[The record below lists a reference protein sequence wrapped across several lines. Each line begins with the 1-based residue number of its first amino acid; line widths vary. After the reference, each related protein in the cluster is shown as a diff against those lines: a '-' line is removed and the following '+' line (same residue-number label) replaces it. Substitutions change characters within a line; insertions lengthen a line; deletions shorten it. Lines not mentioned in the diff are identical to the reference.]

1 MLEPRTRWKI
11 QETSEEK
18 AKWLSQELD
27 IPLLIANLLAIRGI
41 DSIEKAQAFL
51 KIDTNQFHDPFLLDG
66 MKESVDRI
74 HKAVESNEKILIF
87 GDYDADGVSST
98 TVMYYALKELGA
110 DFDYYIPNRFTE
122 GYGPNE
128 PALRKAKDEG
138 YTLVVT
144 VDTGISAVHEAA
156 VAKEIG
162 LDFII
167 TDHHEAPPVLPDAYS
182 IINPKKPGCTYP
194 FSGLAGVGVA
204 FKVAHALHGNPPMH
218 LLDYACI
225 GTIADLVP
233 LVDENRIIAKLG
245 IEALSKTDK
254 IGLQELLKVAGL
266 YEKDLT
272 AEDVGF
278 AVGPRVN
285 AAGRLGS
292 AMPVVELFT
301 SDDRDQSA
309 MLAEEIDSVNK
320 ERQAIVNEI
329 TKEAIAMVEESFPPE
344 ENEVLVLAKEGWNP
358 GVIGIVASRLVEKFY
373 RPTIVLCLDPEKGT
387 AKGSARSIQG
397 FDMFENLSESRDI
410 LPHFGGHPM
419 AAGMTLA
426 LDDVGILRGR
436 LVKQAKEILKPEDF
450 LPVTMIDLTASLD
463 EISLD
468 TVEMLSSLAPFGIG
482 NPSPRVLIEQV
493 PIREMK
499 KIGSQSNHLKLQVG
513 NGEMSVLDC
522 IGFQKGHLLDEMTPY
537 SMLSLV
543 GQIQLNEWNG
553 YRKPQML
560 LEDLS
565 VSHFQLFDYRG
576 LKDAGKRLKDLPKTK
591 THYITFND
599 NTLTDLGLDSLAP
612 QTINGVE
619 LVGLPNDFFINKYI
633 VFLDVPVSLAKFAEI
648 LETKGG
654 PARIYAV
661 FHQNTDHFF
670 TTLPTREHFKWYY
683 GFLAKRKKFDVKK
696 DGTEL
701 ARWKGWSK
709 ETIDFM
715 SQVFFELDFV
725 TIDDGVITINS
736 EPGKKELD
744 SSETYQ
750 KKFEQADIE
759 NQLVYSSYHSLKS
772 WFAEQARPKASL

>member
-1 MLEPRTRWKI
+1 MLEPRTRWEI
-11 QETSEEK
+11 QKPSEEK

-27 IPLLIANLLAIRGI
+27 IPLLIANLLAVRGI
-41 DSIEKAQAFL
+41 ETIEEAQAFL
-51 KIDTNQFHDPFLLDG
+51 KIDIDQFHDPFLMDG
-66 MKESVDRI
+66 MKESVERI
-74 HKAVESNEKILIF
+74 HKAVESQEKILIF

-110 DFDYYIPNRFTE
+110 EFDYYIPNRFTE

-128 PALRKAKDEG
+128 PALRKAKEEG
-138 YTLVVT
+138 YSLVVT

-156 VAKEIG
+156 VAKKIG

-204 FKVAHALHGNPPMH
+204 FKVAHALHGKPPMH

-233 LVDENRIIAKLG
+233 LIDENRVIAKMG

-254 IGLQELLKVAGL
+254 IGLQELLKAAGL
-266 YEKDLT
+266 YDKELS

-278 AVGPRVN
+278 AIGPRVN

-301 SDDRDQSA
+301 SSDREESA
-309 MLAEEIDSVNK
+309 MLAQELDSVNK
-320 ERQAIVNEI
+320 ERQGIVNEI
-329 TKEAIAMVEESFPPE
+329 TKEAIAMVEEQFPPE
-344 ENEVLVLAKEGWNP
+344 HNEVLVLAKEGWNP

-373 RPTIVLCLDPEKGT
+373 RPTIVLCLDPEKET
-387 AKGSARSIQG
+387 AKGSARSIKG

-419 AAGMTLA
+419 AAGMTLSMH
-426 LDDVGILRGR
+426 DVDELRNR
-436 LVKQAKEILKPEDF
+436 LIKQAKTCLTPEDF
-450 LPVTMIDLTASLD
+450 LPVTSIDLTAALD
-463 EISLD
+463 EISLE
-468 TVEMLSSLAPFGIG
+468 TVEMLSTLAPFGVG
-482 NPSPRVLIEQV
+482 NPSPRILIEEV

-522 IGFQKGHLLDEMTPY
+522 IGFQKGSLLDEMTPY
-537 SMLSLV
+537 SLLSLV

-553 YRKPQML
+553 YRKPQLL

-576 LKDAGKRLKDLPKTK
+576 LKDAGKRLIGLPDSKTC
-591 THYITFND
+591 YIAFD
-599 NTLTDLGLDSLAP
+599 KSTLQELGMESLAS
-612 QTINGVE
+612 QTIGEDE
-619 LVGLPNDFFINKYI
+619 LFLQPKDAFQDKYI
-633 VFLDVPVSLAKFAEI
+633 VFLDVPTSLSRFSEW
-648 LETKGG
+648 LETIGE

-661 FHQNTDHFF
+661 FHQSTEHFF
-670 TTLPTREHFKWYY
+670 TTLPNRDHFKWFYA
-683 GFLAKRKKFDVKK
+683 FLAKRKTFNVRK
-696 DGTEL
+696 DGAEL
-701 ARWKGWSK
+701 AKWKGWSK

-715 SQVFFELDFV
+715 SKVFFELEFV

-736 EPGKKELD
+736 KPSKRELD

-772 WFAEQARPKASL
+772 WFTQQTRPKASL

>member
-1 MLEPRTRWKI
+1 MLEPRTRWEI
-11 QETSEEK
+11 QEPSEDK

-27 IPLLIANLLAIRGI
+27 IPLLIANLLVVRGI
-41 DSIEKAQAFL
+41 ETIEKAEAFL
-51 KIDTNQFHDPFLLDG
+51 KIDTDQFHDPFLMDG
-66 MKESVDRI
+66 MKESVERI
-74 HKAVESNEKILIF
+74 HRAIESNEKILIF

-110 DFDYYIPNRFTE
+110 QFDYYIPNRFTE

-128 PALRKAKDEG
+128 PALRKAKEDG
-138 YTLVVT
+138 YSLVVT
-144 VDTGISAVHEAA
+144 VDTGISAVHEANI
-156 VAKEIG
+156 AKEIG

-204 FKVAHALHGNPPMH
+204 FKVAQALHGKPPLH

-233 LVDENRIIAKLG
+233 LVDENRVIAKLG

-266 YEKDLT
+266 YEKELT

-278 AVGPRVN
+278 AIGPRVN

-301 SDDRDQSA
+301 STDRDESA
-309 MLAEEIDSVNK
+309 MLSQEIDSVNK
-320 ERQAIVNEI
+320 ERQGIVNEI
-329 TKEAIAMVEESFPPE
+329 TKEAIAMVEESYPPD

-373 RPTIVLCLDPEKGT
+373 RPTIVLCLDPEKET
-387 AKGSARSIQG
+387 AKGSARSIKG
-397 FDMFENLSESRDI
+397 FDMFENLSGSRDI

-419 AAGMTLA
+419 AAGMTLSMH
-426 LDDVGILRGR
+426 DVDELRRR
-436 LVKQAKEILKPEDF
+436 LNRQAKDCLKPEDY
-450 LPVTMIDLTASLD
+450 LPVTTVDLTARLN
-463 EISLD
+463 EISLE
-468 TVEMLSSLAPFGIG
+468 TVELLSTLAPFGVG
-482 NPSPRVLIEQV
+482 NPSPRVMVEEV

-513 NGEMSVLDC
+513 NGELSVLDC
-522 IGFQKGHLLDEMTPY
+522 IGFQKGSLLEEMTPY
-537 SMLSLV
+537 SLISIV

-553 YRKPQML
+553 YRKPQLL

-565 VSHFQLFDYRG
+565 VNHFQLFDYRG
-576 LKDAGKRLKDLPKTK
+576 LKDAAKRL
-591 THYITFND
+591 I
-599 NTLTDLGLDSLAP
+599 
-612 QTINGVE
+612 
-619 LVGLPNDFFINKYI
+619 GLPYSKTCFIAFEEETVKHKDFEALSDQVIGEDELLTLPEDYFKEKNL
-633 VFLDVPVSLAKFAEI
+633 VFLDVPPSLTRFSEW
-648 LETKGG
+648 LETIGE
-654 PARIYAV
+654 PSRIYAV
-661 FHQNTDHFF
+661 FHQSTEHFF
-670 TTLPTREHFKWYY
+670 TTLPTREHFKWFY
-683 GFLAKRKKFDVKK
+683 GFLAKRKTFNVQR
-696 DGTEL
+696 DGAEL
-701 ARWKGWSK
+701 AKWKGWSK

-715 SQVFFELDFV
+715 SKVFFELDFV
-725 TIDDGVITINS
+725 TIDDGVIFINK
-736 EPGKKELD
+736 EPSKRELE

-772 WFAEQARPKASL
+772 WFTEQTRPKASL

>member
-11 QETSEEK
+11 QETSEET
-18 AKWLSQELD
+18 AKRLSQELD

-51 KIDTNQFHDPFLLDG
+51 KTDTNQFHDPFLLDG

-74 HKAVESNEKILIF
+74 HKAVESKEKILIF

-128 PALRKAKDEG
+128 PALRKAKDDG

-167 TDHHEAPPVLPDAYS
+167 TDHHEAPPVLPEAYS

-266 YEKDLT
+266 YEKELT

-301 SDDRDQSA
+301 SKDRDQSA

-320 ERQAIVNEI
+320 ERQTIVNEI

-426 LDDVGILRGR
+426 LDDVGNLRER

-468 TVEMLSSLAPFGIG
+468 TVEMLSTLAPFGIG
-482 NPSPRVLIEQV
+482 NPSPRVLIDQV

-513 NGEMSVLDC
+513 NGKMSVLDC

-576 LKDAGKRLKDLPKTK
+576 LKDAGKRLIDLPKAK
-591 THYITFND
+591 THYITFN
-599 NTLTDLGLDSLAP
+599 NSTLTELGLESLSS
-612 QTINGVE
+612 QKIDEEE
-619 LVGLPNDFFINKYI
+619 LAGLPNDFFNNKYI
-633 VFLDVPVSLAKFAEI
+633 VFLDVPHSLGKFAEI
-648 LETKGG
+648 LETKGE

-772 WFAEQARPKASL
+772 WFAEQTRPKASL

>member
-11 QETSEEK
+11 QEASEEK
-18 AKWLSQELD
+18 AKGLAQELN
-27 IPLLIANLLAIRGI
+27 IPRMIANLLAIRGI
-41 DSIEKAQAFL
+41 DSIEKAQDFL
-51 KIDTNQFHDPFLLDG
+51 QIDTKHFHDPFLLDG

-98 TVMYYALKELGA
+98 TVMYFALKELGA

-128 PALRKAKDEG
+128 PALRKAKEEG

-204 FKVAHALHGNPPMH
+204 FKVAHALHGKPPLH

-233 LVDENRIIAKLG
+233 LIDENRIIAKHG

-266 YEKDLT
+266 YEKELT

-278 AVGPRVN
+278 AIGPRVN

-301 SDDRDQSA
+301 SNDREQSA

-329 TKEAIAMVEESFPPE
+329 TKEAIVMVEESFPPE

-419 AAGMTLA
+419 AAGMTLS
-426 LDDVGILRGR
+426 LHDVDKLRER
-436 LVKQAKEILKPEDF
+436 LRKQAKDSLKPEDF
-450 LPVTMIDLTASLD
+450 LPVTTIDLTVSLD

-468 TVEMLSSLAPFGIG
+468 TVEMLSTLAPFGIG
-482 NPSPRVLIEQV
+482 NPSPRILIDQV

-522 IGFQKGHLLDEMTPY
+522 IGFQKGSLLDEMTPY
-537 SMLSLV
+537 SILSLV

-576 LKDAGKRLKDLPKTK
+576 LKDAGKRLIDLPKTK
-591 THYITFND
+591 THFITFNE
-599 NTLTDLGLDSLAP
+599 NTLTELGLKSLSSQTLSGEDLEALPSDSF
-612 QTINGVE
+612 Q
-619 LVGLPNDFFINKYI
+619 NKYI
-633 VFLDVPVSLAKFAEI
+633 VFLDVPFSLAKFTEI
-648 LETKGG
+648 LETKGE

-661 FHQNTDHFF
+661 FHQNNDHFF
-670 TTLPTREHFKWYY
+670 TTLPTREHFKWFY
-683 GFLAKRKKFDVKK
+683 GFLAKRKRFDVRK

-736 EPGKKELD
+736 EPGKRELD

-772 WFAEQARPKASL
+772 WFTEQTRPKASL

>member
-18 AKWLSQELD
+18 AKWLSQEMD
-27 IPLLIANLLAIRGI
+27 IPLLIANLLTIRGI

-128 PALRKAKDEG
+128 PALRKAKDDG

-266 YEKDLT
+266 YEKELT

-301 SDDRDQSA
+301 SKDRDQSA

-426 LDDVGILRGR
+426 FDDVGILRER

-468 TVEMLSSLAPFGIG
+468 TVEMLSTLAPFGIG

-499 KIGSQSNHLKLQVG
+499 KIGSQSTHLKLQVG

-522 IGFQKGHLLDEMTPY
+522 IGFQKGNLLDEITPY

-576 LKDAGKRLKDLPKTK
+576 LKDAGKRLKDLPKAK
-591 THYITFND
+591 THYVTFNHH
-599 NTLTDLGLDSLAP
+599 TLTELGLESLST
-612 QTINGVE
+612 QTINGEE
-619 LVGLPNDFFINKYI
+619 LAGLQNDFFNNKFI
-633 VFLDVPVSLAKFAEI
+633 VFLDVPHSLAKFAEI
-648 LETKGG
+648 LETKGE

-670 TTLPTREHFKWYY
+670 TTLPKREHFKWYY
-683 GFLAKRKKFDVKK
+683 GFLAKRKKFDAKK

-725 TIDDGVITINS
+725 TIDNGVITINS

-772 WFAEQARPKASL
+772 WFAEQTRPRASL

>member
-1 MLEPRTRWKI
+1 MLEPRTRWEI
-11 QETSEEK
+11 QEPSEEK

-27 IPLLIANLLAIRGI
+27 IPLLIANLLVVRGI
-41 DSIEKAQAFL
+41 ETIEKAEAFL
-51 KIDTNQFHDPFLLDG
+51 NIDTDQFHDPFLMDG
-66 MKESVDRI
+66 MTESVERI
-74 HKAVESNEKILIF
+74 HRAVESNEKILIF

-110 DFDYYIPNRFTE
+110 QFDYYIPNRFTE

-128 PALRKAKDEG
+128 PALRKAKEDG
-138 YTLVVT
+138 YSLVVT
-144 VDTGISAVHEAA
+144 VDTGISAVHEANI
-156 VAKEIG
+156 AKEIG

-204 FKVAHALHGNPPMH
+204 FKVAHALHGKPPLH

-233 LVDENRIIAKLG
+233 LVDENRVIAKLG

-266 YEKDLT
+266 YEKELT

-278 AVGPRVN
+278 AIGPRVN

-301 SDDRDQSA
+301 STDRDESA
-309 MLAEEIDSVNK
+309 MLSQEIDSVNK
-320 ERQAIVNEI
+320 ERQGIVNEI
-329 TKEAIAMVEESFPPE
+329 TKEAIAMVEESFPPD

-373 RPTIVLCLDPEKGT
+373 RPTIVLCLDPEKET
-387 AKGSARSIQG
+387 AKGSARSIKG
-397 FDMFENLSESRDI
+397 FDMFENLSGSRDI

-419 AAGMTLA
+419 AAGMTLSMH
-426 LDDVGILRGR
+426 DVDELRSR
-436 LVKQAKEILKPEDF
+436 LIRQAKECLKPEDY
-450 LPVTMIDLTASLD
+450 LPVTNIDLTARLN
-463 EISLD
+463 EISLE
-468 TVEMLSSLAPFGIG
+468 TVELLSTLSPFGVG
-482 NPSPRVLIEQV
+482 NPSPRVMVEEV

-513 NGEMSVLDC
+513 NGEISVLEC
-522 IGFQKGHLLDEMTPY
+522 IGFQKGSLLEEMTPY
-537 SMLSLV
+537 SLVSIV

-553 YRKPQML
+553 YRKPQLL

-565 VSHFQLFDYRG
+565 VNHFQLFDYRG
-576 LKDAGKRLKDLPKTK
+576 LKDAAKRLIDLPYSKTCFIAFEEETV
-591 THYITFND
+591 THKDFVALSEQMIGED
-599 NTLTDLGLDSLAP
+599 ELLTLPEDHFKDKNL
-612 QTINGVE
+612 
-619 LVGLPNDFFINKYI
+619 
-633 VFLDVPVSLAKFAEI
+633 VFLDVPPSLTRFSEW
-648 LETKGG
+648 LETIGE
-654 PARIYAV
+654 PSRIYVV
-661 FHQNTDHFF
+661 FHQSTEHFF
-670 TTLPTREHFKWYY
+670 TTLPTREHFKWFY
-683 GFLAKRKKFDVKK
+683 GFLAKRKTFNVKR
-696 DGTEL
+696 DGAEL
-701 ARWKGWSK
+701 AKWKGWSK

-715 SQVFFELDFV
+715 SKVFFELDFV
-725 TIDDGVITINS
+725 TIDDGVIFINK
-736 EPGKKELD
+736 EPSKRELE

-772 WFAEQARPKASL
+772 WFTEQTRPKASL

>member
-1 MLEPRTRWKI
+1 MLEPRTRWEI
-11 QETSEEK
+11 QKPSEEK

-27 IPLLIANLLAIRGI
+27 IPLLIANLLAVRGI
-41 DSIEKAQAFL
+41 ETIEEAQAFL
-51 KIDTNQFHDPFLLDG
+51 KIDIDQFHDPFLMDG
-66 MKESVDRI
+66 MKESVERI
-74 HKAVESNEKILIF
+74 HKAVESQEKILIF

-128 PALRKAKDEG
+128 PALRKAKEEG
-138 YTLVVT
+138 YSLVVT

-156 VAKEIG
+156 VAKKIG

-204 FKVAHALHGNPPMH
+204 FKVAHALHGKPPMH

-233 LVDENRIIAKLG
+233 LIDENRVIAKMG

-254 IGLQELLKVAGL
+254 IGLQELLKAAGL
-266 YEKDLT
+266 YDKELS

-278 AVGPRVN
+278 AIGPRVN

-301 SDDRDQSA
+301 SSDREESA
-309 MLAEEIDSVNK
+309 MLAQELDSVNK
-320 ERQAIVNEI
+320 ERQGIVNEI
-329 TKEAIAMVEESFPPE
+329 TKEAIAMVEEQFPPE
-344 ENEVLVLAKEGWNP
+344 HNEVLVLAKEGWNP

-373 RPTIVLCLDPEKGT
+373 RPTIVLCLDPEKET
-387 AKGSARSIQG
+387 AKGSARSIKG

-419 AAGMTLA
+419 AAGMTLSMH
-426 LDDVGILRGR
+426 DVNELRNR
-436 LVKQAKEILKPEDF
+436 LIKQAKTCLTQEDF
-450 LPVTMIDLTASLD
+450 LPVTSIDLTAALD
-463 EISLD
+463 EISLE
-468 TVEMLSSLAPFGIG
+468 TVEMLSTLAPFGVG
-482 NPSPRVLIEQV
+482 NPSPRILIEEV

-522 IGFQKGHLLDEMTPY
+522 IGFQKGSLLDEMTPY
-537 SMLSLV
+537 SLLSLV

-553 YRKPQML
+553 YRKPQLL

-576 LKDAGKRLKDLPKTK
+576 LKDAGKRLIGLPDSKTC
-591 THYITFND
+591 YIAFD
-599 NTLTDLGLDSLAP
+599 KSTLQELGMESLAS
-612 QTINGVE
+612 QTIGEDE
-619 LVGLPNDFFINKYI
+619 LFLQPKDAFQDKYI
-633 VFLDVPVSLAKFAEI
+633 VFLDVPTSLSRFSEW
-648 LETKGG
+648 LETIGE

-661 FHQNTDHFF
+661 FHQSTEHFF
-670 TTLPTREHFKWYY
+670 TTLPNRDHFKWFYA
-683 GFLAKRKKFDVKK
+683 FLAKRKTFNVRK
-696 DGTEL
+696 DGAEL
-701 ARWKGWSK
+701 AKWKGWSK

-715 SQVFFELDFV
+715 SKVFFELEFV
-725 TIDDGVITINS
+725 TIDNGVISINS
-736 EPGKKELD
+736 KPSKRELD

-772 WFAEQARPKASL
+772 WFTQQTRPKASL

>member
-18 AKWLSQELD
+18 ANWLSQELN
-27 IPLLIANLLAIRGI
+27 IPLLIANLLIIRGI

-51 KIDTNQFHDPFLLDG
+51 KIDSNQFHDPFLLDG
-66 MKESVDRI
+66 MKESVERI

-110 DFDYYIPNRFTE
+110 NFDYYIPNRFTE

-128 PALRKAKDEG
+128 PALRKAKEDG

-204 FKVAHALHGNPPMH
+204 FKVAHALYGNPPLH
-218 LLDYACI
+218 LLDFACI

-254 IGLQELLKVAGL
+254 IGLQELLKISGL
-266 YEKDLT
+266 YEKELT

-278 AVGPRVN
+278 AIGPRVN

-301 SDDRDQSA
+301 THDREQSA

-320 ERQAIVNEI
+320 ERQAIVNDI
-329 TKEAIAMVEESFPPE
+329 TKEAIAMVEENFPPE
-344 ENEVLVLAKEGWNP
+344 ENEVLLLAKEGWNP

-373 RPTIVLCLDPEKGT
+373 RPTIVLCLDPEKGI

-419 AAGMTLA
+419 AAGMTLS
-426 LDDVGILRGR
+426 LHDVDELRER
-436 LVKQAKEILKPEDF
+436 LIRQAKKVLKPEDF
-450 LPVTMIDLTASLD
+450 LPVTMVDLTASLD

-468 TVEMLSSLAPFGIG
+468 TVELLSTLAPFGVG
-482 NPSPRVLIEQV
+482 NPHPRVLIDQV

-522 IGFQKGHLLDEMTPY
+522 IGFQKGSLLDEMTPY
-537 SMLSLV
+537 SILSLV

-560 LEDLS
+560 LEDLA

-576 LKDAGKRLKDLPKTK
+576 LKDAGNRLLDLPKAK
-591 THYITFND
+591 TQFIVYSEQ
-599 NTLTDLGLDSLAP
+599 TLTDMGLNSLSS
-612 QTINGVE
+612 QTLRGEDLAE
-619 LVGLPNDFFINKYI
+619 LPENSFRDKYI
-633 VFLDVPVSLAKFAEI
+633 VFLDVPPSISEFREI
-648 LETKGG
+648 LETKGE

-670 TTLPTREHFKWYY
+670 TTLPTRDHFKWYY
-683 GFLAKRKKFDVKK
+683 GFLAKRKKFDVRK

-701 ARWKGWSK
+701 AKWKGWSK

-736 EPGKKELD
+736 KPGKRELE
-744 SSETYQ
+744 SSITYQ

-772 WFAEQARPKASL
+772 WFIEQTRSKASL

>member
-1 MLEPRTRWKI
+1 MLEPRTRWEI
-11 QETSEEK
+11 QEPSEDK

-27 IPLLIANLLAIRGI
+27 IPLLIANLLVVRGI
-41 DSIEKAQAFL
+41 ETIEKAEAFL
-51 KIDTNQFHDPFLLDG
+51 KIDTDQFHDPFLMDG
-66 MKESVDRI
+66 MKESVERI
-74 HKAVESNEKILIF
+74 HRAIESNEKILIF

-110 DFDYYIPNRFTE
+110 QFDYYIPNRFTE

-128 PALRKAKDEG
+128 PALRKAKEDG
-138 YTLVVT
+138 YSLVVT
-144 VDTGISAVHEAA
+144 VDTGISAVHEANI
-156 VAKEIG
+156 AKEIG

-204 FKVAHALHGNPPMH
+204 FKVAHALHGKPLLY

-233 LVDENRIIAKLG
+233 LVDENRVIAKLG

-266 YEKDLT
+266 YEKELT

-278 AVGPRVN
+278 AIGPRVN

-301 SDDRDQSA
+301 STDREESA
-309 MLAEEIDSVNK
+309 MLSQEIDSVNK
-320 ERQAIVNEI
+320 ERQGIVNEI
-329 TKEAIAMVEESFPPE
+329 TKEAIAMVEESYPPD

-373 RPTIVLCLDPEKGT
+373 RPTIVLCLDLEKET
-387 AKGSARSIQG
+387 AKGSARSIKG
-397 FDMFENLSESRDI
+397 FDMFENLSGSRDI

-419 AAGMTLA
+419 AAGMTLSMH
-426 LDDVGILRGR
+426 DVDELRSR
-436 LVKQAKEILKPEDF
+436 LNRQAKDCLKPEDY
-450 LPVTMIDLTASLD
+450 LPVTTVDLTARLN
-463 EISLD
+463 EISLE
-468 TVEMLSSLAPFGIG
+468 TVELLSTLAPFGVG
-482 NPSPRVLIEQV
+482 NPSPRVMVEEV

-513 NGEMSVLDC
+513 NGEISVLDC
-522 IGFQKGHLLDEMTPY
+522 IGFQKGSLLEEMTPY
-537 SMLSLV
+537 SLISIV

-553 YRKPQML
+553 YRKPQLL

-565 VSHFQLFDYRG
+565 VNHFQLFDYRG
-576 LKDAGKRLKDLPKTK
+576 LKDAAKRL
-591 THYITFND
+591 I
-599 NTLTDLGLDSLAP
+599 
-612 QTINGVE
+612 
-619 LVGLPNDFFINKYI
+619 GLPYSKTCFIAFEEETVKHKDFEALSDQVIGEDELLTLPEDYFKEKNL
-633 VFLDVPVSLAKFAEI
+633 VFLDVPPSLTRFSEW
-648 LETKGG
+648 LETIGE
-654 PARIYAV
+654 PSRIYAV
-661 FHQNTDHFF
+661 FHQSTEHFF
-670 TTLPTREHFKWYY
+670 TTLPTREHFKWFY
-683 GFLAKRKKFDVKK
+683 GFLAKRKTFNVQR
-696 DGTEL
+696 DGAEL
-701 ARWKGWSK
+701 AKWKGWSK

-715 SQVFFELDFV
+715 SKVFFELDFV
-725 TIDDGVITINS
+725 TIDDGVIFINK
-736 EPGKKELD
+736 EPSKRELE

-772 WFAEQARPKASL
+772 WFTEQTRPKASL

>member
-1 MLEPRTRWKI
+1 MLEPRTRWEI
-11 QETSEEK
+11 QKPSEEK
-18 AKWLSQELD
+18 AKWLSRELD
-27 IPLLIANLLAIRGI
+27 IPLLIANLLAVRGI
-41 DSIEKAQAFL
+41 ETIEEAQAFL
-51 KIDTNQFHDPFLLDG
+51 KIDIDQFHDPFLMDG
-66 MKESVDRI
+66 MKESVERI
-74 HKAVESNEKILIF
+74 HKAVESQEKILIF

-128 PALRKAKDEG
+128 PALRKAKEEG
-138 YTLVVT
+138 YSLVVT

-156 VAKEIG
+156 VAKKIG

-204 FKVAHALHGNPPMH
+204 FKVAHALHGKPPMH

-233 LVDENRIIAKLG
+233 LIDENRVIAKMG

-254 IGLQELLKVAGL
+254 IGLQELLKAAGL
-266 YEKDLT
+266 YDKELS

-278 AVGPRVN
+278 AIGPRVN

-301 SDDRDQSA
+301 SSDREESA
-309 MLAEEIDSVNK
+309 MLAQELDSVNK
-320 ERQAIVNEI
+320 ERQGIVNEI
-329 TKEAIAMVEESFPPE
+329 TKEAIAMVEEQFPPE
-344 ENEVLVLAKEGWNP
+344 HNEVLVLAKEGWNP

-373 RPTIVLCLDPEKGT
+373 RPTIVLCLDPEKET
-387 AKGSARSIQG
+387 AKGSARSIKG

-419 AAGMTLA
+419 AAGMTLSMH
-426 LDDVGILRGR
+426 DVNELRNR
-436 LVKQAKEILKPEDF
+436 LIKQAKTCLTQEDF
-450 LPVTMIDLTASLD
+450 LPVTSIDLTADLD
-463 EISLD
+463 EISLE
-468 TVEMLSSLAPFGIG
+468 TVEMLSTLAPFGVG
-482 NPSPRVLIEQV
+482 NPSPRILIEEV

-522 IGFQKGHLLDEMTPY
+522 IGFQKGSLLDEMTPY
-537 SMLSLV
+537 SLLSLV

-553 YRKPQML
+553 YRKPQLL

-576 LKDAGKRLKDLPKTK
+576 LKDAGKRLIGLPDSKTC
-591 THYITFND
+591 YIAFD
-599 NTLTDLGLDSLAP
+599 KSTLQELGMESLAS
-612 QTINGVE
+612 QTIGEDE
-619 LVGLPNDFFINKYI
+619 LFLQPKDAFQDKYI
-633 VFLDVPVSLAKFAEI
+633 VFLDVPTSLSRFSEW
-648 LETKGG
+648 LETIGE

-661 FHQNTDHFF
+661 FHQSTEHFF
-670 TTLPTREHFKWYY
+670 TTLPNRDHFKWFYA
-683 GFLAKRKKFDVKK
+683 FLAKRKTFNVRK
-696 DGTEL
+696 DGAEL
-701 ARWKGWSK
+701 AKWKGWSK

-715 SQVFFELDFV
+715 SKVFFELEFV
-725 TIDDGVITINS
+725 TIDNGVISINS
-736 EPGKKELD
+736 KPSKRELD

-772 WFAEQARPKASL
+772 WFTQQTRPKASL

>member
-1 MLEPRTRWKI
+1 MLEPRTRWEI
-11 QETSEEK
+11 QKTSEEK

-27 IPLLIANLLAIRGI
+27 IPLLIANLLAVRGI
-41 DSIEKAQAFL
+41 ETIEEAQAFL
-51 KIDTNQFHDPFLLDG
+51 KIDKDQFHDPFLMDG
-66 MKESVDRI
+66 MKESVERI
-74 HKAVESNEKILIF
+74 HKAVESQEKILIF

-110 DFDYYIPNRFTE
+110 KFDYYIPNRFTE

-128 PALRKAKDEG
+128 PALRKAKEEG
-138 YTLVVT
+138 YSLVVT

-156 VAKEIG
+156 VAKKIG

-204 FKVAHALHGNPPMH
+204 FKVAHALHGKPPMH

-233 LVDENRIIAKLG
+233 LIDENRVIAKMG

-254 IGLQELLKVAGL
+254 IGLQELLKAAGL
-266 YEKDLT
+266 YDKELS

-278 AVGPRVN
+278 AIGPRVN

-301 SDDRDQSA
+301 SSDREESA
-309 MLAEEIDSVNK
+309 MLAQELDSVNK
-320 ERQAIVNEI
+320 ERQGIVNEI
-329 TKEAIAMVEESFPPE
+329 TKEAIAMVEEQFPPE
-344 ENEVLVLAKEGWNP
+344 HNEVLVLAKEGWNP

-373 RPTIVLCLDPEKGT
+373 RPTIVLCLDPEKET
-387 AKGSARSIQG
+387 AKGSARSIKG

-419 AAGMTLA
+419 AAGMTLSMH
-426 LDDVGILRGR
+426 DVDELRNR
-436 LVKQAKEILKPEDF
+436 LIKQAKACLTPEDF
-450 LPVTMIDLTASLD
+450 LPVTSIDLIAALD
-463 EISLD
+463 EISLE
-468 TVEMLSSLAPFGIG
+468 TVEMLSTLAPFGVG
-482 NPSPRVLIEQV
+482 NPSPRILIEEV

-522 IGFQKGHLLDEMTPY
+522 IGFQKGSLLDEMTPY
-537 SMLSLV
+537 SLLSIV

-553 YRKPQML
+553 YRKPQLL

-576 LKDAGKRLKDLPKTK
+576 LKDAGKRLIGLPDSKTC
-591 THYITFND
+591 YIAFD
-599 NTLTDLGLDSLAP
+599 KSTLQELGMESLASR
-612 QTINGVE
+612 TIGEEE
-619 LVGLPNDFFINKYI
+619 LFLQPKNEFQDKYI
-633 VFLDVPVSLAKFAEI
+633 VFLDVPTSLSRFSEW
-648 LETKGG
+648 LETIGE

-661 FHQNTDHFF
+661 FHQSTEHFF
-670 TTLPTREHFKWYY
+670 TTLPNRDHFKWFYA
-683 GFLAKRKKFDVKK
+683 FLAKRKTFNVRK
-696 DGTEL
+696 DGAEL
-701 ARWKGWSK
+701 AKWKGWSK

-715 SQVFFELDFV
+715 SKVFFELEFV
-725 TIDDGVITINS
+725 TIDDGVISINS
-736 EPGKKELD
+736 KPSKRELD

-772 WFAEQARPKASL
+772 WFTQQTRPKASL

>member
-18 AKWLSQELD
+18 AKWLSQEMD

-110 DFDYYIPNRFTE
+110 DFNYYIPNRFTE

-128 PALRKAKDEG
+128 PALRKAKEDG

-266 YEKDLT
+266 YEKELT

-301 SDDRDQSA
+301 SNDREQSA

-426 LDDVGILRGR
+426 LDDVGILRER

-468 TVEMLSSLAPFGIG
+468 TVEMLSTLAPFGIG
-482 NPSPRVLIEQV
+482 NPSPRVLIDQV

-537 SMLSLV
+537 SILSLV

-565 VSHFQLFDYRG
+565 VPHFQLFDYRG
-576 LKDAGKRLKDLPKTK
+576 LKDAGKRLKDLPKAK

-599 NTLTDLGLDSLAP
+599 NTLTELGLESLSS
-612 QTINGVE
+612 QTINGKE
-619 LVGLPNDFFINKYI
+619 LAGLPNNSFQNKYI
-633 VFLDVPVSLAKFAEI
+633 VFLDVPYSLAKFAEI
-648 LETKGG
+648 LETKGE

-661 FHQNTDHFF
+661 FHQNADHFF

-683 GFLAKRKKFDVKK
+683 GFLTKRKKFDVQK

-736 EPGKKELD
+736 EPGKRELD

-750 KKFEQADIE
+750 IKFEQADIE

-772 WFAEQARPKASL
+772 WFTEQARPKASL

>member
-1 MLEPRTRWKI
+1 MLEPRTRWEI
-11 QETSEEK
+11 QKPSEEK

-27 IPLLIANLLAIRGI
+27 IPLLIANLLAVRGI
-41 DSIEKAQAFL
+41 ETIEEAQAFL
-51 KIDTNQFHDPFLLDG
+51 KIDIDQFHDPFLMDG
-66 MKESVDRI
+66 MKESVERI
-74 HKAVESNEKILIF
+74 HKAVESQEKILIF

-110 DFDYYIPNRFTE
+110 EFDYYIPNRFTE

-128 PALRKAKDEG
+128 PALRKAKEEG
-138 YTLVVT
+138 YSLVVT

-156 VAKEIG
+156 VAKKIG

-204 FKVAHALHGNPPMH
+204 FKVAHALHGKPPMH

-233 LVDENRIIAKLG
+233 LIDENRVIAKMG

-254 IGLQELLKVAGL
+254 IGLQELLKAAGL
-266 YEKDLT
+266 YDKELS

-278 AVGPRVN
+278 AIGPRVN

-301 SDDRDQSA
+301 SSDREESA
-309 MLAEEIDSVNK
+309 MLAQELDSVNK
-320 ERQAIVNEI
+320 ERQGIVNEI
-329 TKEAIAMVEESFPPE
+329 TKEAIAMVEEQFPPE
-344 ENEVLVLAKEGWNP
+344 HNEVLVLAKEGWNP

-373 RPTIVLCLDPEKGT
+373 RPTIVLCLDPEKET
-387 AKGSARSIQG
+387 AKGSARSIKG

-419 AAGMTLA
+419 AAGMTLSMH
-426 LDDVGILRGR
+426 DVDELRNR
-436 LVKQAKEILKPEDF
+436 LIKQAKTCLTPEDF
-450 LPVTMIDLTASLD
+450 LPVTSIDLTAALD
-463 EISLD
+463 EISLE
-468 TVEMLSSLAPFGIG
+468 TVEMLSTLAPFGVG
-482 NPSPRVLIEQV
+482 NPSPRILIEEV

-522 IGFQKGHLLDEMTPY
+522 IGFQKGSLLDEMTPY
-537 SMLSLV
+537 SLLSLV

-553 YRKPQML
+553 YRKPQLL

-576 LKDAGKRLKDLPKTK
+576 LKDAGKRLIGLPDSKTC
-591 THYITFND
+591 YIAFD
-599 NTLTDLGLDSLAP
+599 KSTLQELGMESLAS
-612 QTINGVE
+612 QTIGEDE
-619 LVGLPNDFFINKYI
+619 LFLQPKDAFQDKYI
-633 VFLDVPVSLAKFAEI
+633 VFLDVPTSLSRFSEW
-648 LETKGG
+648 LETIGEQ
-654 PARIYAV
+654 ARIYAV
-661 FHQNTDHFF
+661 FHQSTEHFF
-670 TTLPTREHFKWYY
+670 TTLPNRDHFKWFYA
-683 GFLAKRKKFDVKK
+683 FLAKRKTFNVRK
-696 DGTEL
+696 DGAEL
-701 ARWKGWSK
+701 AKWKGWSK

-715 SQVFFELDFV
+715 SKVFFELEFV

-736 EPGKKELD
+736 KPSKRELD

-772 WFAEQARPKASL
+772 WFTQQTRPKASL

>member
-18 AKWLSQELD
+18 ANWLSQELN
-27 IPLLIANLLAIRGI
+27 IPLLIANLLIIRGI

-51 KIDTNQFHDPFLLDG
+51 KIDSNQFHDPFLLDG
-66 MKESVDRI
+66 MKESVERI

-110 DFDYYIPNRFTE
+110 NFDYYIPNRFTE

-128 PALRKAKDEG
+128 PALRKAKEEG

-204 FKVAHALHGNPPMH
+204 FKVAHALHGNPPLH
-218 LLDYACI
+218 LLDFACI

-254 IGLQELLKVAGL
+254 IGLQELLKISGL
-266 YEKDLT
+266 YEKELT

-278 AVGPRVN
+278 AIGPRVN

-301 SDDRDQSA
+301 THDREQSA

-320 ERQAIVNEI
+320 ERQAIVNDI
-329 TKEAIAMVEESFPPE
+329 TKEAIAMVEENFPPE
-344 ENEVLVLAKEGWNP
+344 ENEVLLLAKEGWNP

-373 RPTIVLCLDPEKGT
+373 RPTIVLCLDPEKGI

-419 AAGMTLA
+419 AAGMTLS
-426 LDDVGILRGR
+426 LHDVDELRER
-436 LVKQAKEILKPEDF
+436 LIRQAKKVLKPEDF
-450 LPVTMIDLTASLD
+450 LPVTMVDLTASLD

-468 TVEMLSSLAPFGIG
+468 TVELLSTLAPFGVG
-482 NPSPRVLIEQV
+482 NPHPRVLIDQV

-522 IGFQKGHLLDEMTPY
+522 IGFQKGSLLDEMTPY
-537 SMLSLV
+537 SILSLV

-560 LEDLS
+560 LEDLA

-576 LKDAGKRLKDLPKTK
+576 LKDAGNRLLDLPKAK
-591 THYITFND
+591 TQFIVYSVQ
-599 NTLTDLGLDSLAP
+599 TLTDLGLKSLSS
-612 QTINGVE
+612 QTLRGEDLAE
-619 LVGLPNDFFINKYI
+619 LPENSFRDKYI
-633 VFLDVPVSLAKFAEI
+633 VFLDVPPSISEFREI
-648 LETKGG
+648 LETKGE

-670 TTLPTREHFKWYY
+670 TTLPTRDHFKWYY
-683 GFLAKRKKFDVKK
+683 GFLAKRKKFDVRK

-701 ARWKGWSK
+701 AKWKGWSK

-736 EPGKKELD
+736 KPGKKELE
-744 SSETYQ
+744 SSITYR

-772 WFAEQARPKASL
+772 WFIEQTRPKASL

>member
-1 MLEPRTRWKI
+1 MLEPRTRWEI
-11 QETSEEK
+11 QKPSEEK

-27 IPLLIANLLAIRGI
+27 IPLLIANLLAVRGI
-41 DSIEKAQAFL
+41 ETIEEAQAFL
-51 KIDTNQFHDPFLLDG
+51 KIDIDQFHDPFLMDG
-66 MKESVDRI
+66 MKESVERI
-74 HKAVESNEKILIF
+74 HKAVESQEKILIF

-110 DFDYYIPNRFTE
+110 EFDYYIPNRFTE

-128 PALRKAKDEG
+128 PALRKAKEEG
-138 YTLVVT
+138 YSLVVT

-156 VAKEIG
+156 VAKKIG

-204 FKVAHALHGNPPMH
+204 FKVAHALHGKPPMH

-233 LVDENRIIAKLG
+233 LIDENRVIAKMG

-254 IGLQELLKVAGL
+254 IGLQELLKAAGL
-266 YEKDLT
+266 YDKELS

-278 AVGPRVN
+278 AIGPRVN

-301 SDDRDQSA
+301 SSDREESA
-309 MLAEEIDSVNK
+309 MLAQELDSVNK
-320 ERQAIVNEI
+320 ERQGIVNEI
-329 TKEAIAMVEESFPPE
+329 TKEAIAMVEEQFPPE
-344 ENEVLVLAKEGWNP
+344 HNEVLVLAKEGWNP

-373 RPTIVLCLDPEKGT
+373 RPTIVLCLDPEKET
-387 AKGSARSIQG
+387 AKGSARSIKG

-419 AAGMTLA
+419 AAGMTLSMH
-426 LDDVGILRGR
+426 DVDELRNR
-436 LVKQAKEILKPEDF
+436 LIKQAKTCLTPEDF
-450 LPVTMIDLTASLD
+450 LPVTSIDLTAALD
-463 EISLD
+463 EISLE
-468 TVEMLSSLAPFGIG
+468 TVEMLSTLAPFGVG
-482 NPSPRVLIEQV
+482 NPSPRILIEDV

-522 IGFQKGHLLDEMTPY
+522 IGFQKGSLLDEMTPY
-537 SMLSLV
+537 SLLSLV

-553 YRKPQML
+553 YRKPQLL

-576 LKDAGKRLKDLPKTK
+576 LKDAGKRLIGLPDSKTC
-591 THYITFND
+591 YIAFD
-599 NTLTDLGLDSLAP
+599 KSTLQELGMESLAS
-612 QTINGVE
+612 QTIGEDE
-619 LVGLPNDFFINKYI
+619 LFLQPKDAFQDKYI
-633 VFLDVPVSLAKFAEI
+633 VFLDVPTSLSRFSEW
-648 LETKGG
+648 LETIGE

-661 FHQNTDHFF
+661 FHQSTEHFF
-670 TTLPTREHFKWYY
+670 TTLPNRDHFKWFYA
-683 GFLAKRKKFDVKK
+683 FLAKRKTFNVRK
-696 DGTEL
+696 DGAEL
-701 ARWKGWSK
+701 AKWKGWSK

-715 SQVFFELDFV
+715 SKVFFELEFV

-736 EPGKKELD
+736 KPSKRELD

-772 WFAEQARPKASL
+772 WFTQQTRPKASL

>member
-74 HKAVESNEKILIF
+74 HKAVKSNEKILIF

-266 YEKDLT
+266 YEKELT

-301 SDDRDQSA
+301 SKDRDQSA

-397 FDMFENLSESRDI
+397 FDMFENLSESLDI

-426 LDDVGILRGR
+426 LDDVGILRER

-468 TVEMLSSLAPFGIG
+468 TVEMLSTLAPFGIG
-482 NPSPRVLIEQV
+482 NPSPRVLIDQV

-499 KIGSQSNHLKLQVG
+499 KIGSQSTHLKLQVG

-522 IGFQKGHLLDEMTPY
+522 IGFQKGHLLDEITPY

-553 YRKPQML
+553 YRKPQMM

-565 VSHFQLFDYRG
+565 VSHIQLFDYRG
-576 LKDAGKRLKDLPKTK
+576 LKDAGKRLKDLPKEK
-591 THYITFND
+591 THYVTFNY
-599 NTLTDLGLDSLAP
+599 NTLTELGLESLSS
-612 QTINGVE
+612 QTIDGEE
-619 LVGLPNDFFINKYI
+619 LAGLPNDFFNNKYI
-633 VFLDVPVSLAKFAEI
+633 VFLDVPHSLAKFAEI
-648 LETKGG
+648 LETKDE

-661 FHQNTDHFF
+661 FHQNSDHFF
-670 TTLPTREHFKWYY
+670 TTLPKREHFKWYY

-715 SQVFFELDFV
+715 SQVFFDLDFV

-772 WFAEQARPKASL
+772 WFAKQTRPKASL